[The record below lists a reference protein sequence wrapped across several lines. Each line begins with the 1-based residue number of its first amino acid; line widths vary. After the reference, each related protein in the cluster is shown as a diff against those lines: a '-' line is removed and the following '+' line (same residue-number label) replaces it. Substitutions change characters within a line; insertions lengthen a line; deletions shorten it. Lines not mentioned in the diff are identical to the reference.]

1 VRDAFR
7 LSQADRLSQRKV
19 LLVDDVMTTGTT
31 ISEIC
36 QLLRKESTI
45 HRIVVL
51 TVARVQLYLHQ

>member
-1 VRDAFR
+1 MRSGFLRLIR
-7 LSQADRLSQRKV
+7 LSHRMI

-45 HRIVVL
+45 HKIIVL
-51 TVARVQLYLHQ
+51 TIARVPLYLHQ